1 MSLAA
6 SPFGAKTIRGVR
18 FERVNRDLADTS
30 LPGHDPTRRRRDAYQ
45 VSEVRAGFGRVSVS
59 CADPPD
65 TFLVSAPALAT
76 AGDGPVEPGIKL
88 GAVVAV
94 HAIAVGLQYLVG
106 RLPTSGASVK
116 WHIRNLLFLSLR
128 ADALQVGSCK
138 RVPAVFVR
146 GKIAK

>member
-1 MSLAA
+1 MCVTCRLLV
-6 SPFGAKTIRGVR
+6 GAKTNRGVR
-18 FERVNRDLADTS
+18 FERVIRDLAGIS
-30 LPGHDPTRRRRDAYQ
+30 LPGQDPTRRRRDAYRAS
-45 VSEVRAGFGRVSVS
+45 VVRDGCGRVSVS
-59 CADPPD
+59 CGDPPD
-65 TFLVSAPALAT
+65 TFLVSAPALAV

-94 HAIAVGLQYLVG
+94 HAIAMGLKYFVG

-138 RVPAVFVR
+138 RVPDMRF
-146 GKIAK
+146 GDE